1 MNLHRIKQIVQTEHT
16 LDHREWKGAVLFLCN
31 EEHVFFIKRS
41 EKMPTHG
48 GQMAFVGGHRKE
60 SESDP
65 WIVAQREFEEETS
78 HDRKVISF
86 LGYLP
91 IVMTARLQPIV
102 PVMGELLIST
112 EEFLRD
118 VKSNGEWDDVIA
130 YPWTELTKEENWEFA
145 WRNGYAQFPVLFHP
159 IRRNTFIPKGTDF
172 HTHLLWGAT
181 ASMVWDF
188 LRLYYKDASGTY

>member
-1 MNLHRIKQIVQTEHT
+1 MNLHRIRQIVQTEHT

-31 EEHVFFIKRS
+31 DEHVFFIKRS

-78 HDRKVISF
+78 FDRRVISF

-130 YPWTELTKEENWEFA
+130 YPWKELMKEENWEFA
-145 WRNGYAQFPVLFHP
+145 WRNGYAKFPVLFHP
-159 IRRNTFIPKGTDF
+159 IRQNTFIPKGHDF